1 MNIGSVN
8 ELQLGDAL
16 DELRLVVSE
25 SVIDWIV

>member
-8 ELQLGDAL
+8 ELQLGDPL